1 MTNFLTVA
9 ATMQTLSVAGMEEAS
24 REGRRVGDIE
34 HVLLALVISE
44 QSAGQVLR
52 GLGITLDAARAAVHA
67 QHREQLHGLGI
78 DVESER
84 PDRIV
89 FHETDGYEWSERA
102 LMIMSRAAE
111 GPGRGDAASVLRRLL
126 DEPSGL
132 IEAIL
137 ERLGTTTDA
146 VRAALDETEPA
157 SLTARR
163 AVRPSHDWVC
173 GRFETFAPAT
183 IEDVWALVS
192 DARRMPEWDP
202 MTGSVKADAE
212 DEPVE
217 AWTVIAP
224 TRRPDGKPITIK
236 APYRRRRM
244 TKVEST
250 GPTAVVW
257 RYEYPDAVSVPPRTL
272 SVELSPVSGGTR
284 IVLTS
289 EWRRRS
295 GWRRLVGLPLRPL
308 QRYFVWLSLSQTGGG
323 ISRAF
328 R

>member
-1 MTNFLTVA
+1 MTNFLAFA

-24 REGRRVGDIE
+24 REGRRIGDIE

-52 GLGITLDAARAAVHA
+52 GLGITLDDAREAVRA
-67 QHREQLHGLGI
+67 QHREQLHQLGI

-89 FHETDGYEWSERA
+89 FHETDGYDWSERA
-102 LMIMSRAAE
+102 LMIMSRSTE
-111 GPGRGDAASVLRRLL
+111 GPGRGDGASVLRRLL

-146 VRAALDETEPA
+146 VRAALDDVEPA
-157 SLTARR
+157 APPAGRG
-163 AVRPSHDWVC
+163 VRPSRDRVR
-173 GRFETFAPAT
+173 GRFETFVPAA
-183 IEDVWALVS
+183 IDDVWALVS
-192 DARRMPEWDP
+192 DAERVPEWEP
-202 MTGSVKADAE
+202 MTGSVKADATA
-212 DEPVE
+212 EPAD
-217 AWTVIAP
+217 AWIAIAP
-224 TRRPDGKPITIK
+224 THRPDGKPIKIK
-236 APYRRRRM
+236 APYRRRRL
-244 TKVEST
+244 TQVDSVRST
-250 GPTAVVW
+250 MVVW
-257 RYEYPDAVSVPPRTL
+257 RFGYPDAAAAQPRTL
-272 SVELSPVSGGTR
+272 AVELSPVSGGTR

-289 EWRRRS
+289 EWPRRA
-295 GWRRLVGLPLRPL
+295 GWRRLVGMPLRPL
-308 QRYFVWLSLSQTGGG
+308 QRYFVWLNLSQTGGG